1 MKKVELHI
9 NGKIHLA
16 ETEPRQLLV
25 DFIRDQAQLTGT
37 KEGCSSGNCGVCTVL
52 INGKA
57 TKSCQVLAIEAEGK
71 SITTIEGLSTSESLH
86 PLQKAFWENYAVQN
100 GFSTPGTIMTAVEL
114 LSQNPDPTDEDIKLW
129 LNGNLSRETGY
140 QQVVEAIKSAASSI
154 RGESTTFP
162 TEEAGASPV
171 GKSIKTRKTEELVRG
186 SARFIADMSL
196 PGMLHAAILQSPHGH
211 ANILGIDTSVAEAMP
226 GVVRVFTAK
235 DTQQVMPM
243 PVIWIPPF
251 TESHFPPHPSG
262 IVPGSHSVFASDKVR
277 FVGDQLAAVV
287 AETRQ
292 QAYDALEKIKVRYE
306 ALPIVLDAE
315 EAIADGAPQLHDAAP
330 NNIMIHT
337 VFGDQE
343 ATQKAIDES
352 EVVVEQRIY
361 NQRLMHNTLEV
372 RGVLAQHDPATNQHT
387 LWTNTQIPYPHRL
400 LISGYVLGIPYNKL
414 RVIVP
419 YMGESNGCKGNLY
432 PDTPLVLWMAR
443 KLGRPIKWVD
453 TRAGFARNTAQSR
466 DQIQYVKIAGTR
478 DGKINALSCRALSNV
493 GAYPVIN
500 APGQPLALIGRS
512 ITGAYAIPQASYDI
526 KVVYTNKVPTAP
538 MRGSGR
544 AEAIFLIER
553 AIERFAREIG
563 MDPAEVRRL
572 NMVKKDQF
580 PYENGLGWTYDSG
593 DYENTLNT
601 ALEKAGYANLNQMK
615 EEARSRNKLLGL
627 GIGSYVAVAGVGN
640 SAKMGGEGLMSG
652 TWGSA
657 YIHVAPSGEVAIT
670 TGAQPHG
677 QSQDTT
683 FAQIAA
689 QELQIPMDYITI
701 QHSDTDLPLYYGQA
715 SYGSRSLS
723 VEGATV
729 QKACQMVIK
738 KAREMAAHLFKMP
751 LDLVEY
757 RDGKLIGTPAPDQ
770 AVMTLQQI
778 ALMLWF
784 AWDVPEGMAPG
795 LEATAYFDPQ
805 NFNFPSGTH
814 VAIVEVDRD
823 SCAVELVRYIAVDD
837 FGVVIN
843 PEVVK
848 SQTHGNIL
856 LGISQALA
864 EETRYSPETGQ
875 VLTDDFDTYP
885 IAHASWIPELELHR
899 TVSPS
904 PSNPLGAKGAGD
916 VSNPPV
922 APAVVNAV
930 CDALSEFGVEHIDM
944 PVTPEKIWKV
954 MYANQEKPQLT
965 TPS

>member
-1 MKKVELHI
+1 MRINLTI
-9 NGKIHLA
+9 NGKEHTGEA
-16 ETEPRQLLV
+16 EPRTLLV
-25 DFIRDQAQLTGT
+25 DYLRDTAHLTGT
-37 KEGCSSGNCGVCTVL
+37 KVGCNSGTCGVCTILV
-52 INGKA
+52 NGKA
-57 TKSCQVLAIEAEGK
+57 TKSCQMLAVEAQGEE
-71 SITTIEGLSTSESLH
+71 ITTIEGLSPNGELH

-100 GFSTPGTIMTAVEL
+100 GFSTPGTIMAAAEL
-114 LSQNPDPTDEDIKLW
+114 LNQNPNPTDKEIKDW
-129 LNGNLSRETGY
+129 LAGNLTRETGY
-140 QQVVEAIKSAASSI
+140 QQVVQAVKAAAASL
-154 RGESTTFP
+154 RGESVASP
-162 TEEAGASPV
+162 AEEAGPAPA
-171 GKSIKTRKTEELVRG
+171 GKPIKTRKTEELVRG
-186 SARFIADMSL
+186 SAQFIADMSL

-211 ANILGIDTSVAEAMP
+211 ANILSIDTSEAEAMP

-235 DTQQVMPM
+235 DTQQIMPM
-243 PVIWIPPF
+243 PVIWVPPF
-251 TESHFPPHPSG
+251 AESHFLSHPSG
-262 IVPGSHSVFASDKVR
+262 IVPGSHTVFASDRVR

-292 QAYDALEKIKVRYE
+292 QAYDALDKIKVEYE
-306 ALPIVLDAE
+306 ALPIVLDPE
-315 EAIADGAPQLHDAAP
+315 EALQPGAPLLHESAP
-330 NNIMIHT
+330 NNLMIHT
-337 VFGDQE
+337 VFGDTE
-343 ATQKAIDES
+343 ATEKAIADS

-372 RGVLAQHDPATNQHT
+372 RGVLAQYEPATGQHT
-387 LWTNTQIPYPHRL
+387 VWANTQIPYPHRL
-400 LISGYVLGIPYNKL
+400 LISLYVLGIPYNKL

-432 PDTPLVLWMAR
+432 PDTPLVLWMA
-443 KLGRPIKWVD
+443 KELGRPVKWVD

-466 DQIQYVKIAGTR
+466 DQVQYVKIAGTKA
-478 DGKINALSCRALSNV
+478 GKINALSCRAYSNV

-512 ITGAYAIPQASYDI
+512 ITGAYAIPNATYDI
-526 KVVYTNKVPTAP
+526 SVVYTNKVPTAP

-563 MDPAEVRRL
+563 MDPAEVRRI

-593 DYENTLNT
+593 DYENTLNL
-601 ALEKAGYANLNQMK
+601 ALEKAGYGNLADMK
-615 EEARSRNKLLGL
+615 AEAQERNKLLGL

-689 QELQIPMDYITI
+689 QELQIPMDYINI
-701 QHSDTDLPLYYGQA
+701 QHSDTELPLYYGQA

-723 VEGATV
+723 VEGVTV
-729 QKACQMVIK
+729 QKACQMVIQ

-751 LDLVEY
+751 IELVEY
-757 RDGKLIGTPAPDQ
+757 KDGKVIGTPAPEQ
-770 AVMTLQQI
+770 AVMTLQQV

-784 AWDVPEGMAPG
+784 GWDLPEGLAPG
-795 LEATAYFDPQ
+795 LEATAYFDPK

-814 VAIVEVDRD
+814 VAIVEIDRD
-823 SCAVELVRYIAVDD
+823 TCAVELVRYVAVDD

-843 PEVVK
+843 PEVVR

-856 LGISQALA
+856 LGISQALS

-875 VLTDDFDTYP
+875 VLTDDFDTYS
-885 IAHASWIPELELHR
+885 IARSTWIPELELHR
-899 TVSPS
+899 TETPS
-904 PSNPLGAKGAGD
+904 PSNPLGVKGVGD

-922 APAVVNAV
+922 APAVVNAI
-930 CDALSEFGVEHIDM
+930 CDALAGYGVKHIDM
-944 PVTPEKIWKV
+944 PVTPEKIWNL
-954 MYANQEKPQLT
+954 MHTA
-965 TPS
+965 

>member
-1 MKKVELHI
+1 
-9 NGKIHLA
+9 
-16 ETEPRQLLV
+16 
-25 DFIRDQAQLTGT
+25 
-37 KEGCSSGNCGVCTVL
+37 VCTVL
-52 INGKA
+52 LDGKA
-57 TKSCQVLAIEAEGK
+57 TKSCQILTVEAEGK
-71 SITTIEGLSTSESLH
+71 DITTIEGLSSNGELH
-86 PLQKAFWENYAVQN
+86 PLQKAFWDNFAVQN
-100 GFSTPGTIMTAVEL
+100 GFSTPGTIMSVVEL
-114 LSQNPDPTDEDIKLW
+114 LNQNLNPTDEEIKKW
-129 LNGNLSRETGY
+129 LSGNLSRESGY
-140 QQVVEAIKSAASSI
+140 QQVVEAVKAAAAVM
-154 RGESTTFP
+154 RGETITSVS
-162 TEEAGASPV
+162 EDAVNSPL
-171 GKSIKTRKTEELVRG
+171 GKPIKTRKTEELVTG
-186 SARFIADMSL
+186 SAKFIADMSL

-211 ANILGIDTSVAEAMP
+211 ANILGIDTSEAESMP
-226 GVVRVFTAK
+226 GVVRVFTGK

-243 PVIWIPPF
+243 PVIWVPPF
-251 TESHFPPHPSG
+251 TESHFLPHPSG
-262 IVPGSHSVFASDKVR
+262 IVPGSHSVFATDRVR

-292 QAYDALEKIKVRYE
+292 QAYDALEKIKVEYE
-306 ALPIVLDAE
+306 TLPIVLDAE
-315 EAIADGAPQLHDAAP
+315 EAVKKGAPQLHETAP

-337 VFGDQE
+337 VFGDE
-343 ATQKAIDES
+343 AATQKAIEES

-387 LWTNTQIPYPHRL
+387 IWANTQIPYPHRL

-443 KLGRPIKWVD
+443 ELGRPVKWVD
-453 TRAGFARNTAQSR
+453 TRAGFSRNTAQSR
-466 DQIQYVKIAGTR
+466 DQVQYVKIAGTR

-512 ITGAYAIPQASYDI
+512 ITGAYVIPNATYEIS
-526 KVVYTNKVPTAP
+526 VVYTNKVPTAP

-563 MDPAEVRRL
+563 MDPAEVRRI

-580 PYENGLGWTYDSG
+580 PFENGLGWTYDSG
-593 DYENTLNT
+593 DYENTLNI
-601 ALEKAGYANLNQMK
+601 ALEKAGYDKLDDLKK
-615 EEARSRNKLLGL
+615 EALSRNKLLGL

-657 YIHVAPSGEVAIT
+657 YIHIAPSGEVAIT

-689 QELQIPMDYITI
+689 QELQIPMDYISI
-701 QHSDTDLPLYYGQA
+701 QHSDTDLPIYYGQA

-729 QKACQMVIK
+729 QKACQMVIQ

-757 RDGKLIGTPAPDQ
+757 KAGNLIGTPTPDQ

-795 LEATAYFDPQ
+795 LEATAYFDPE

-814 VAIVEVDRD
+814 VAMVEVDRD
-823 SCAVELVRYIAVDD
+823 TCAVDLVRYIAVDD
-837 FGVVIN
+837 FGVVVN
-843 PEVVK
+843 PEVVRG
-848 SQTHGNIL
+848 QTHGNIL

-864 EETRYSPETGQ
+864 EETHYSAETGQ
-875 VLTDDFDTYP
+875 ILTDDFDTYT
-885 IAHASWIPELELHR
+885 IARASWIPELELYR

-922 APAVVNAV
+922 APAVVNAI
-930 CDALSEFGVEHIDM
+930 CDALSEYGVKHIDM
-944 PVTPEKIWKV
+944 PVSPEKIWNV
-954 MYANQEKPQLT
+954 MYANGNNPQPT
-965 TPS
+965 TQS